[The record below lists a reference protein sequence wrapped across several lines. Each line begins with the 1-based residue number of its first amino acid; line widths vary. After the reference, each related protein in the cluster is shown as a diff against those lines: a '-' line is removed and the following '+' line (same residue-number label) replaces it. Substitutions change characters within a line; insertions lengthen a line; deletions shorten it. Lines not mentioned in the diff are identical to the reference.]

1 MNVFDLAA
9 KITLDDKEYNSK
21 LDGAF
26 GKLQSVG
33 SKIGSGLATAAKV
46 GAAAVGAAATAVGAL
61 AVKSVSAY
69 SEYEQMVGGVN
80 KLYGNMGMS
89 LEDYAK
95 SQGKTT
101 DEVKTQWETL
111 GKAQDMVL
119 QNAQNAYKTAGMS
132 ANQYMATAT
141 SFSAALINS
150 LNGDTVKA
158 AEATD
163 VAMTAI
169 ADNWNTFGG
178 DIGMIQGAFQGF
190 AKQNYTMLDNLKLG
204 YGGTKKEMQRLI
216 ADANEYAKSIGEAGN
231 LSIESF
237 ADIVTAI
244 DLVQQKQQIAG
255 TTAREA
261 STTIQGSLGMV
272 KAAWENLMIGMSD
285 GNANLD
291 QMMNNLV
298 DSIAGY
304 TDKTGQHVNGLIDNI
319 LPVAEKALASVSTM
333 IEKLA
338 PKIAEELPKLVNTV
352 LPSLL
357 TAGAQIISSLATA
370 LVDNLPTLLFT
381 AGDLIQTLL
390 ESLVQA
396 TEGGH
401 STLMEI
407 INIIVGV
414 FEENYM
420 QFIDLGIQIIGNVI
434 EGIVNGMPELIG
446 YATEIVGKLVDSL
459 IENLPAMMKFVTQM
473 FVDIVNW
480 ISENL
485 DSLVDSAVAIIQTIG
500 QGIVDNLPQIID
512 AVVQLITT
520 IGETLTDPTYLQML
534 LETGIAILETLA
546 TSLINN
552 LPKLV
557 ESAIEIISNLVEFIL
572 DNIDKVIDAAIEI
585 ILALADGLIK
595 ALPKLIE
602 KIPVIIEK
610 LIDAIIRNAP
620 KLVVAAGELIAK
632 LVVGIIQALPK
643 LIEAGMQIVNSIQTG
658 IARLFFKLLEA
669 GKQAVDKIREGIHS
683 INPIEWGKDMIDSFI
698 KGIKDRISK
707 VKEAASD
714 IASAVKDVLGF
725 SEPEEGPLSNF
736 HTFAPDMMNLFIKG
750 VKDNT
755 QKLQDQIEKSF
766 DFGDAIIEANAD
778 ATKGRTGAY
787 NNSIS
792 IPITIYGAEGQNV
805 KELADYVSER
815 ILHEINRTGAVYA

>member
-46 GAAAVGAAATAVGAL
+46 GAAAVGVAATAVGGL
-61 AVKSVSAY
+61 AMKSVQAY

-95 SQGKTT
+95 SQNKTAA
-101 DEVKTQWETL
+101 EVKTQWETL

-119 QNAQNAYKTAGMS
+119 KNAQNAYKTAGMS
-132 ANQYMATAT
+132 ANQYMGIAT

-150 LNGDTVKA
+150 LEGDTVKA

-163 VAMTAI
+163 KAMTAI

-190 AKQNYTMLDNLKLG
+190 AKQNYVMLDNLKLG
-204 YGGTKKEMQRLI
+204 YGGTRTEMLRLI
-216 ADANEYAKSIGEAGN
+216 ADANEYAKSIGQASD
-231 LSIESF
+231 LSIDSF

-244 DLVQQKQQIAG
+244 DLIQQKQQIAG

-319 LPVAEKALASVSTM
+319 LPVAEKALSSVSTL
-333 IEKLA
+333 IEKLG

-357 TAGAQIISSLATA
+357 SAGGQIVATLATA
-370 LVDNLPTLLFT
+370 IVDNLPTLLFT
-381 AGDLIQTLL
+381 AGDMIQTFL
-390 ESLVQA
+390 EKLVEA

-401 STLMEI
+401 STLMDI

-414 FEENYM
+414 FEENYL

-434 EGIVNGMPELIG
+434 EGIVNGMPELIN

-459 IENLPAMMKFVTQM
+459 IENLPAMMEFVTQM
-473 FVDIVNW
+473 ITDIVDW

-572 DNIDKVIDAAIEI
+572 DNIDKVIDAAIQI

-643 LIEAGMQIVNSIQTG
+643 LLEAGMEIVNSIQTG

-707 VKEAASD
+707 VKEAAED
-714 IASAVKDVLGF
+714 IAGTIKGILGF
-725 SEPEEGPLSNF
+725 SEPDEGPLSNF
-736 HTFAPDMMNLFIKG
+736 HTYAPDMMNLFIKG
-750 VKDNT
+750 IKDNE
-755 QKLQDQIEKSF
+755 KRLQDQVAKSF
-766 DFGDAIIEANAD
+766 DFGDITMKTTPTVSA
-778 ATKGRTGAY
+778 KGGMAGT
-787 NNSIS
+787 NNM
-792 IPITIYGAEGQNV
+792 TINVYGAEGQDV
-805 KELADYVSER
+805 RELADIVQDR
-815 ILHEINRTGAVYA
+815 ILHMMNQTGAVYA

>member
-26 GKLQSVG
+26 DKLSSVG
-33 SKIGSGLATAAKV
+33 SKISSGLATAAKV

-61 AVKSVSAY
+61 AVQSVQAY

-101 DEVKTQWETL
+101 DEVKEQWETL
-111 GKAQDMVL
+111 GKAQTMVL
-119 QNAQNAYKTAGMS
+119 ENAQNAYKTAGMS
-132 ANQYMATAT
+132 ANQYMSVAT

-204 YGGTKKEMQRLI
+204 YGGTKAEMERLI
-216 ADANEYAKSIGEAGN
+216 KDANEYGKSIGQAGD
-231 LSIESF
+231 LSIKSF

-244 DLVQQKQQIAG
+244 DLIQQKQQIAG

-272 KAAWENLMIGMSD
+272 KAAWENLMVGMSD
-285 GNANLD
+285 ENANLD
-291 QMMNNLV
+291 KMMNNLV

-304 TDKTGQHVNGLIDNI
+304 TDKTGQHVNGLIDNV
-319 LPVAEKALASVSTM
+319 LPVAEKALASVSTL
-333 IEKLA
+333 IEKLG
-338 PKIAEELPKLVNTV
+338 PKIADELPKLVNAV

-357 TAGAQIISSLATA
+357 SAGGKIVASLAQA

-381 AGDLIQTLL
+381 AGDMIQQLL
-390 ESLVQA
+390 ESLVKA
-396 TEGGH
+396 TEGGE

-420 QFIDLGIQIIGNVI
+420 GFIDLGIEIIGNII
-434 EGIVNGMPELIG
+434 EGIVNGMPELVS
-446 YATEIVGKLVDSL
+446 YATEIVNKLVDSL
-459 IENLPAMMKFVTQM
+459 IDNLPAMMKFVTEM
-473 FVDIVNW
+473 IVDIADW

-485 DSLVDSAVAIIQTIG
+485 DSMVDSAIAIIQTIG
-500 QGIVDNLPQIID
+500 EGLVENVPKLID
-512 AVVQLITT
+512 AAVKLITT
-520 IGETLTDPTYLQML
+520 IAETLTDPTNLEML
-534 LETGIAILETLA
+534 LETGLKVLETIA
-546 TSLINN
+546 KALIDNIPQ
-552 LPKLV
+552 LID
-557 ESAIEIISNLVEFIL
+557 SALQIILNLVDFL
-572 DNIDKVIDAAIEI
+572 LNNIDKIIDAAVDI
-585 ILALADGLIK
+585 IMALAEGLIK
-595 ALPKLIE
+595 ALPKLLE
-602 KIPVIIEK
+602 KAPVIIEK
-610 LIDAIIRNAP
+610 LVEALIKAIP
-620 KLVVAAGELIAK
+620 KLVVAAGELIGALLK
-632 LVVGIIQALPK
+632 GIIENLPK
-643 LIEAGMQIVNSIQTG
+643 I
-658 IARLFFKLLEA
+658 LEA
-669 GKQAVDKIREGIHS
+669 GVKIITELQTGMVRMLAKLWQAGKEAADKIREGIKS

-698 KGIKDRISK
+698 EGIKYRLSK
-707 VKEAASD
+707 VKDAATEV
-714 IASAVKDVLGF
+714 ANVVKDILGF

-750 VKDNT
+750 IKDNT
-755 QKLQDQIEKSF
+755 KKLQQQLEESF
-766 DFGDAIIEANAD
+766 DIRDSIVDANVGKG
-778 ATKGRTGAY
+778 ATATGG
-787 NNSIS
+787 STIS
-792 IPITIYGAEGQNV
+792 IPINIYGAEGQDV
-805 KELADYVSER
+805 KELAQYVSDR
-815 ILHEINRTGAVYA
+815 ILHEIYRTGAVYA

>member
-21 LDGAF
+21 LDSAF
-26 GKLQSVG
+26 DKLSSVG
-33 SKIGSGLATAAKV
+33 SKISSGLATAAKV

-61 AVKSVSAY
+61 AVQSVSAY

-101 DEVKTQWETL
+101 EEVKGQWENL
-111 GKAQDMVL
+111 EKAQTMVL

-204 YGGTKKEMQRLI
+204 YGGTKKEMERLI
-216 ADANEYAKSIGEAGN
+216 KDANEYAKSIGEAGN

-272 KAAWENLMIGMSD
+272 KAAWENLLVGMSD
-285 GNANLD
+285 GNADID

-319 LPVAEKALASVSTM
+319 LPVVEKALGSVSTL
-333 IEKLA
+333 IEKLG

-401 STLMEI
+401 STIMEI

-420 QFIDLGIQIIGNVI
+420 GFIDLGVQLIGNIV

-446 YATEIVGKLVDSL
+446 YASEIVQKLTDTL
-459 IENLPAMMKFVTQM
+459 IDNLPAMMEFVTQM
-473 FVDIVNW
+473 LVDIATW
-480 ISENL
+480 ISENIDTII
-485 DSLVDSAVAIIQTIG
+485 DSGIALVEALGQGLIKNIPVLINAAVDLIQT
-500 QGIVDNLPQIID
+500 L
-512 AVVQLITT
+512 A
-520 IGETLTDPTYLQML
+520 EALTDTENRTKILDVGMQV
-534 LETGIAILETLA
+534 LETLVK
-546 TSLINN
+546 SLIDNI
-552 LPKLV
+552 PQLV
-557 ESAIEIISNLVEFIL
+557 DTALTIVTNFVEFIV
-572 DNIDKVIDAAIEI
+572 DNIDKIIDGALQL
-585 ILALADGLIK
+585 ILALAEGLIK
-595 ALPKLIE
+595 ALPKLLE
-602 KIPVIIEK
+602 KAPEIIEK
-610 LIDAIIRNAP
+610 LVDALVRNIP
-620 KLVVAAGELIAK
+620 KLVVAAGELLAA
-632 LVVGIIQALPK
+632 LVTGIIQNLPK
-643 LIEAGMQIVNSIQTG
+643 IVEAGMEIISSLITG
-658 IARLFFKLLEA
+658 IARLAVNLYMAGREALDKL
-669 GKQAVDKIREGIHS
+669 KEGLKS
-683 INPIEWGKDMIDSFI
+683 IDPIEWGKDMIDSFI

-714 IASAVKDVLGF
+714 IASTIKDVLGF

-736 HTFAPDMMNLFIKG
+736 HTFAPDMMDLFIKG

-766 DFGDAIIEANAD
+766 DFGDAIIEANAE

-805 KELADYVSER
+805 KELADYVSDR